1 MASETFK
8 KRQKE
13 TARREKRLK
22 KAARLMERRNQKASA
37 GTDPQEDKREP
48 AGGPATAPNEST
60 KITNPKYF
68 GSPILPRDPK
78 RKSEITL
85 YTTRKR

>member
-22 KAARLMERRNQKASA
+22 KAARLMERRQEKAKTGA
-37 GTDPQEDKREP
+37 GLQEQHLNP
-48 AGGPATAPNEST
+48 AEMKWPTS
-60 KITNPKYF
+60 
-68 GSPILPRDPK
+68 
-78 RKSEITL
+78 
-85 YTTRKR
+85 

>member
-13 TARREKRLK
+13 SARREKRQK
-22 KAARLMERRNQKASA
+22 KAARLMERRHQKANASSER
-37 GTDPQEDKREP
+37 QEDKREP
-48 AGGPATAPNEST
+48 AGPTTEPKKST
-60 KITNPKYF
+60 KIDNPKYF
-68 GSPILPRDPK
+68 GSPIRPRDPRK
-78 RKSEITL
+78 KSEITL